1 MHGTLRYDH
10 YRVLG
15 IARDASPQQVK
26 RAYRDLVKACHPDR
40 NDSPQAST
48 LFHAVHAAY
57 ETLRDSDRRRA
68 YDERLLNYRPV
79 QQPPPPVQPRATGRR
94 YAMRDGRP
102 VSRFAFVGLHVTGL
116 CFSVSLISGILVG
129 ITFLDWPLYIIALTL
144 PGIVLIPESLA
155 GLRTK

>member
-15 IARDASPQQVK
+15 IPRDASPQEVK
-26 RAYRDLVKACHPDR
+26 RAYRDRVKTCHPDR

-57 ETLRDSDRRRA
+57 VTLSDSDQRKA
-68 YDERLLNYRPV
+68 YDERLLNYRPT
-79 QQPPPPVQPRATGRR
+79 QQPAPPERPKSTTRR
-94 YAMRDGRP
+94 YATREGRP
-102 VSRFAFVGLHVTGL
+102 VNRFAFVGLHLTGL
-116 CFSVSLISGILVG
+116 CFGVILISGILVG
-129 ITFLDWPLYIIALTL
+129 ITFLDWPMYVILFTL
-144 PGIVLIPESLA
+144 PGIVVIPDSLA